1 MSFHKQSFSNRFGA
15 MGDQAEAVFDAVY
28 KGKVHELGLNRV
40 WQNGDRLYMG
50 QMTPHMKA
58 TPDRMV
64 KDHFAEV
71 MGIGR
76 DQMGKFKDV
85 KLFPLLDWNN
95 IIGPVTIFI
104 YDSFN
109 HRYWEA
115 NVYDWEEACRL
126 FGTREAFH
134 DGPEYWAL
142 PVEHFPVEP
151 VDAPPIVPESTT

>member
-1 MSFHKQSFSNRFGA
+1 MSFHQQSFHNRFGS

-28 KGKVHELGLNRV
+28 EGKTHALGLNRT
-40 WQNGDRLYMG
+40 WQNGQQLYMG
-50 QMTPHMKA
+50 KMTSAMKA

-64 KDHFAEV
+64 SDHLAEV

-76 DQMGKFKDV
+76 DQTGKFKDN
-85 KLFPLLDWNN
+85 KMTPLLEWEFV
-95 IIGPVTIFI
+95 GPVTIFI

-115 NVYDWEEACRL
+115 SLGAWMNACL
-126 FGTREAFH
+126 ESGTREAFH

-151 VDAPPIVPESTT
+151 TDAPGERDDYR